1 MVLGAHHNPG
11 YITFSHYY
19 ITAAADAQAES
30 YFYENIWSVLKK
42 KKKKE
47 EDRTHH
53 MRPWKALLYRK
64 PKLQPVRDLEH
75 LITIPTLG
83 KVR

>member
-42 KKKKE
+42 KKKKGGGQDTSHE
-47 EDRTHH
+47 
-53 MRPWKALLYRK
+53 ALESLA
-64 PKLQPVRDLEH
+64 L
-75 LITIPTLG
+75 
-83 KVR
+83 